1 MPFLNEAGLFAIEI
15 YVAFITMKYKTTNM
29 HEYKNCI
36 CTRTI
41 KKYMSKD
48 RQNLGYNQ
56 YK

>member
-15 YVAFITMKYKTTNM
+15 YVAFITMKNKTTNM

-41 KKYMSKD
+41 KKVYE
-48 RQNLGYNQ
+48 
-56 YK
+56 